1 MALASFETAASRF
14 NRTVAQQEVSRQERA
29 FKYQDSE
36 RLDRL
41 FVGDDGSSEFEG
53 YFD

>member
-1 MALASFETAASRF
+1 MVLASFESAASRF

-41 FVGDDGSSEFEG
+41 FVDENGDSEFEG
-53 YFD
+53 YFA